1 MKDVTIKKGSFI
13 RGAWA
18 RYRKNVPA
26 LIGLII
32 VGVVIFLAVFAD
44 VLAPYEEMAL
54 EQNPDARFLGPSL
67 EHLLGTDAFGRDS
80 FARLIHGARWS
91 LGFGFLGATLVFGF
105 GCVLGAAM
113 ALIGGKF
120 DEVMTRVLDV
130 LLSIPSSILLV
141 SLVVLS
147 GRSFGSLLIAMV
159 VPGIPG
165 GARLCRTVF
174 LSIVSQSYIETARAN
189 GCTPARVLFHH
200 VIPNALSILMIQ
212 YSTQVASM
220 VVAAAGFSYLGLGI
234 QPPTPEWGSML
245 SEAQTYLRTYPN
257 AVIWPGIVISLITV
271 ALSLIGNG
279 MSEALDPQM
288 KE

>member
-1 MKDVTIKKGSFI
+1 MTKSRIKKSSFL

-18 RYRKNVPA
+18 RYKRNKPA
-26 LIGLII
+26 LIGLGII
-32 VGVVIFLAVFAD
+32 AVVIFLAVFAD
-44 VLAPYEEMAL
+44 ILAPYEKMAL
-54 EQNPDARFLGPSL
+54 AQHADLRFLGPSK

-91 LGFGFLGATLVFGF
+91 LAFGFVGATLSFGI
-105 GCVLGAAM
+105 GCVVGAAM
-113 ALIGGKF
+113 ALIGGWF
-120 DEVMTRVLDV
+120 DEIMTKVLDI
-130 LLSIPSSILLV
+130 LISIPSSILLI
-141 SLVVLS
+141 SLVVLF
-147 GRSFGSLLIAMV
+147 GRGFASLLIAVV
-159 VPGIPG
+159 VPSLPG

-189 GCTPARVLFHH
+189 GCTTGRILLHH
-200 VIPNALSILMIQ
+200 VIPNAISILMIQ
-212 YSTQVASM
+212 YSTMVASM

-245 SEAQTYLRTYPN
+245 AEAQNYLRIYPN
-257 AVIWPGIVISLITV
+257 SVIWPGIIIILVNV

-279 MSEALDPQM
+279 MSEAMDPQM

>member
-1 MKDVTIKKGSFI
+1 MKDRKIKKGSFL
-13 RGAWA
+13 RGAWK
-18 RYRKNVPA
+18 RYKKNKPA

-32 VGVVIFLAVFAD
+32 VGIVIFLAIFAD

-54 EQNPDARFLGPSL
+54 KLNKDARFLGVSA
-67 EHLLGTDAFGRDS
+67 EHILGTDAFGRDS

-105 GCVLGAAM
+105 GCILGAAM
-113 ALIGGKF
+113 AFIGGKF
-120 DEVMTRVLDV
+120 DEILTRILDI

-141 SLVVLS
+141 SLVVLF

-159 VPGIPG
+159 VPGVPG

-174 LSIVSQSYIETARAN
+174 LSIVNQSYIETARAN
-189 GCTPARVLFHH
+189 GCTSARTLFHH
-200 VIPNALSILMIQ
+200 IIPNALSILMIQ
-212 YSTQVASM
+212 YSTQVSSM

-245 SEAQTYLRTYPN
+245 AEAQTYLRTYPN
-257 AVIWPGIVISLITV
+257 SVIWPGVVISLITV

-279 MSEALDPQM
+279 LSEALEPQI